1 MNDSSTIATW
11 KARARRGDGYAA
23 WSLGC
28 LYALGALSIEGLG
41 TVRAERSR
49 RNALHWLRRAVSL
62 GERGAIYEL
71 ANLLSVGSEASA
83 AEGLR
88 LLRNA
93 ARQGDAAAAQN
104 LAIVHSERGNPRR
117 CVFWLRKTEEL
128 GDPDWFHLAIAYA
141 AGYGCRRDLEKARR
155 LFRKCVSSAHE
166 FPINREESHGF
177 LSMIARHREI
187 KVVGSIGTVHPT
199 P

>member
-1 MNDSSTIATW
+1 MSNSSTIATW
-11 KARARRGDGYAA
+11 KARARRGDGHAA

-28 LYALGALSIEGLG
+28 LYALGALG

-62 GERGAIYEL
+62 GERGAVYAL
-71 ANLLSVGSEASA
+71 ADQLSVGSEASA

-117 CVFWLRKTEEL
+117 CVFWLKKTEEL

-141 AGYGCRRDLEKARR
+141 AGYGCRRDPEKARR
-155 LFRKCVSSAHE
+155 LFRKCISSAHE

>member
-1 MNDSSTIATW
+1 MSNSSTIATW

-28 LYALGALSIEGLG
+28 LYALGTLG

-62 GERGAIYEL
+62 GESLAVYEL
-71 ANLLSVGSEASA
+71 ANQLSAGSEASA

-93 ARQGDAAAAQN
+93 ARQGDAFAAQN
-104 LAIVHSERGNPRR
+104 LAIAHSERGNPRR
-117 CVFWLRKTEEL
+117 CMFWLRKTEEF
-128 GDPDWFHLAIAYA
+128 GNPDWFLLAIAYA
-141 AGYGCRRDLEKARR
+141 AGYGCRRDLKKARR
-155 LFRKCVSSAHE
+155 LFRKCISSPYA
-166 FPINREESHGF
+166 FPGEHEESHGF
-177 LSMIARHREI
+177 LSMIAQHREI